1 MAASIENSVTVS
13 VRDRAKRR
21 HPFAIL
27 AVVLTRT
34 GLTVDGDAAL
44 RRRERGCA
52 RLAEVDRLERLQAW
66 AVEPKPRSPKEYRYV
81 EFEGPK

>member
-1 MAASIENSVTVS
+1 MAASTENSVAAS
-13 VRDRAKRR
+13 VRDRATRR

-34 GLTVDGDAAL
+34 GPTVDGGAAL

-66 AVEPKPRSPKEYRYV
+66 AVERKPGSPKGHRYV
-81 EFEGPK
+81 EF